1 MATPAIG
8 RTSLSRRSRAQSIR
22 KCRCQAYVDIPK
34 TVANWRRRLAALK
47 PTRAATTATGG
58 GGMILGQ
65 QTTSGFDPRR
75 CGVLVRD
82 GAQVQIDDYVLAAR
96 SGLGEA

>member
-1 MATPAIG
+1 
-8 RTSLSRRSRAQSIR
+8 
-22 KCRCQAYVDIPK
+22 
-34 TVANWRRRLAALK
+34 VANWRRRLAALN
-47 PTRAATTATGG
+47 PTQPNPRRDHGDGDG

-75 CGVLVRD
+75 CGMLVRD

>member
-1 MATPAIG
+1 
-8 RTSLSRRSRAQSIR
+8 
-22 KCRCQAYVDIPK
+22 
-34 TVANWRRRLAALK
+34 
-47 PTRAATTATGG
+47 
-58 GGMILGQ
+58 MILGQ

-75 CGVLVRD
+75 CRMLVRD